1 MGVITVR
8 QFLCEGERKRPMLK
22 QLSLYVENKKGTMTD
37 ITGILKDEQINILG
51 SVNNDGPEFGIIRM
65 VVSEPERAC
74 ERLKKAGY
82 LCRMVD
88 VMGIEIADESGSLHR
103 LLSALTDSYINVD
116 YIYLSFNRNTSQPIL
131 IMHVKDDDIFEVESC
146 LRAKGFTAV

>member
-1 MGVITVR
+1 MDEITFW

-22 QLSLYVENKKGTMTD
+22 QLSLYVEN
-37 ITGILKDEQINILG
+37 
-51 SVNNDGPEFGIIRM
+51 GPEFGIIRM

-146 LRAKGFTAV
+146 LRAKGFATV

>member
-1 MGVITVR
+1 
-8 QFLCEGERKRPMLK
+8 MLK

-116 YIYLSFNRNTSQPIL
+116 YIYLSFNRNTNQPC
-131 IMHVKDDDIFEVESC
+131 M
-146 LRAKGFTAV
+146 

>member
-1 MGVITVR
+1 
-8 QFLCEGERKRPMLK
+8 MLK

-37 ITGILKDEQINILG
+37 ITGILKDLQINILG
-51 SVNNDGPEFGIIRM
+51 SVNNDGPEFGIVRM
-65 VVSEPERAC
+65 VVSEPERAH
-74 ERLKKAGY
+74 EALKEAGY
-82 LCRMVD
+82 MCRLVD
-88 VMGIEIADESGSLHR
+88 VMGIEIADEAGNLHR

-116 YIYLSFNRNTSQPIL
+116 YIYLSFNRDTSKPIL

>member
-1 MGVITVR
+1 
-8 QFLCEGERKRPMLK
+8 
-22 QLSLYVENKKGTMTD
+22 
-37 ITGILKDEQINILG
+37 
-51 SVNNDGPEFGIIRM
+51 M

-146 LRAKGFTAV
+146 LRAKGFATV

>member
-1 MGVITVR
+1 
-8 QFLCEGERKRPMLK
+8 MLK

-131 IMHVKDDDIFEVESC
+131 IMRVKRGCFMDLISLSELCTE
-146 LRAKGFTAV
+146 

>member
-1 MGVITVR
+1 MRDGTIHFLSVIWLCWLRGTFLPESVSATVGV
-8 QFLCEGERKRPMLK
+8 
-22 QLSLYVENKKGTMTD
+22 
-37 ITGILKDEQINILG
+37 
-51 SVNNDGPEFGIIRM
+51 
-65 VVSEPERAC
+65 
-74 ERLKKAGY
+74 
-82 LCRMVD
+82 
-88 VMGIEIADESGSLHR
+88 GSLHR